1 MLEEEIRNTNEQMIL
16 RSLKISKRY
25 MRAIHVLLITS
36 KILIIVSG
44 LLSFSST
51 KFDYWF
57 ISFSS
62 GSLNFLATSLLSYS
76 SFLQIEKKK
85 ITKNLNHKL
94 EILGIKQKLLISN
107 DGSDESDKSQ

>member
-1 MLEEEIRNTNEQMIL
+1 MLEEQVKNSNEENIRRNISITKHY
-16 RSLKISKRY
+16 SKI
-25 MRAIHVLLITS
+25 IHFLVLLS

-51 KFDYWF
+51 KFDYWLL
-57 ISFSS
+57 SFMS

-85 ITKNLNHKL
+85 ITKNLNSKL
-94 EILGIKQKLLISN
+94 EILGIKQKLLISEG
-107 DGSDESDKSQ
+107 DSDKSV